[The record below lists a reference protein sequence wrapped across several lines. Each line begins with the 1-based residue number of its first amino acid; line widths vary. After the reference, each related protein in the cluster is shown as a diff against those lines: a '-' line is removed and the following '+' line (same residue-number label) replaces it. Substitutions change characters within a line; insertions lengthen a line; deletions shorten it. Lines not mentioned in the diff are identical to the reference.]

1 MSVFTVLKTLASLMP
16 TLLQIISLLDD
27 VKPESGKGSDK
38 LEALK
43 TIVQSAYTVSTDTSV
58 AFEKIWPAIESVVGG
73 LVALFKK

>member
-27 VKPESGKGSDK
+27 VKPESGKGTDK
-38 LEALK
+38 LAALK
-43 TIVQSAYTVSTDTSV
+43 TVVQSAYTVSTDTSV

>member
-27 VKPESGKGSDK
+27 VKPESGKGTDK
-38 LEALK
+38 LAALK
-43 TIVQSAYTVSTDTSV
+43 TVVQSAYTVSTDTGV